1 MPFSDDALRDFE
13 SRTLDEQIGILFR
26 MIGDLVESQVETM
39 EEIAGVSHQS
49 LCGCDGCHKYKL
61 DYNLKDGD
69 DE

>member
-26 MIGDLVESQVETM
+26 MIGDLVESQED
-39 EEIAGVSHQS
+39 INLNLAGVFHQS
-49 LCGCDGCHKYKL
+49 LCGCDEYHKYRL

>member
-1 MPFSDDALRDFE
+1 
-13 SRTLDEQIGILFR
+13 
-26 MIGDLVESQVETM
+26 MIGDLVESQED
-39 EEIAGVSHQS
+39 INLNLAGVSHQS

>member
-39 EEIAGVSHQS
+39 ETIAIVSHQS
-49 LCGCDGCHKYKL
+49 LCGCDGCHKYRL
-61 DYNLKDGD
+61 NYNLKDGD

>member
-26 MIGDLVESQVETM
+26 MIGDLVESQED
-39 EEIAGVSHQS
+39 INLNLAGVSHQS